1 MPPPLSSPQI
11 PRNKEDADRRRGNS
25 KDIVAAAAQ
34 PQSHR
39 IYWQQRLSGSSSS
52 ENNNNNNNLITGSAA
67 VKISHS
73 AKACDL
79 TNLLRKT
86 LHLGGSSDNN
96 DGDSTSGGK
105 DSLVLVGTLRSV
117 PTNYVRFEHEQ
128 ELHNNQSN
136 GDEPNNDASNQ
147 SKSGRM
153 EDFHVVKTLD
163 AKDSCLS
170 VLQNMKAHLLERQSA
185 MDYTISKAHE
195 EAFHSRRNVLSLR
208 PTIAPQTRWYYVP
221 DTTATTHSSS
231 KQQPTMSSCL
241 ELDGY
246 LTSFDEEEDSDEDE
260 DSNSENDNEANGE
273 TFYGDD
279 EDLLRR
285 ALAPFDDD
293 SDKEKD
299 EVKHSMESKDSI
311 ESITTRQ
318 SNGRRRWRATPTG
331 EKTAMEWRRYLQ
343 ISQSHAAAAAA
354 ASAAS
359 DKTNTSSSSTTTN
372 HSNSTLAGFLLKRSS
387 KDPHVWKRHYCI
399 LTQDDFWYVPRV
411 RVSDEFLAIEEERES
426 SAILHPDN
434 NNGTTLGFETRTIEI
449 AQTHGRVSLADA
461 TLLGPI
467 NSQTTAKSSRRRND
481 DFELVGRDG
490 RTHTFRACSPNVS
503 AGAATQAS
511 IVSAREWKR
520 MLRIRIRDAMEN
532 SLTKHAELLVTE
544 ETVARND
551 RWRSFLLAGDDD
563 NDDEIPS
570 FRKIGTSSMF
580 YNNNNSGSS
589 NNNNVEERER
599 SPVDDS
605 SSLLARS
612 SVLHFGLDVA
622 EYKEGCRQIQTLLW
636 AEMTGPPSTPSSS
649 SAAMV
654 AIRKHVKELWREAS
668 FLLDR
673 AVHLN
678 VTIADGN
685 SGSSSSSST
694 SNSISTNSNH
704 HLRRGLDTLC
714 NHVEYIITKKRRH
727 PSRSLMKESN
737 SSESLGDKTNTS
749 SEVSIEADGDR
760 KHPITT
766 RDDDYPHHRDPPP
779 IDLFDLLWN
788 ELRTLG

>member
-1 MPPPLSSPQI
+1 MQQSSSSPQS
-11 PRNKEDADRRRGNS
+11 PRKKEEEEHRRGN
-25 KDIVAAAAQ
+25 KDIAAQ

-52 ENNNNNNNLITGSAA
+52 SSENSNNNLITGSAA

-86 LHLGGSSDNN
+86 LHLGSSDN
-96 DGDSTSGGK
+96 DGASSGGKNTTTSK

-117 PTNYVRFEHEQ
+117 PTDYVRFEHEQ
-128 ELHNNQSN
+128 ELYSSQSN
-136 GDEPNNDASNQ
+136 GQELNDASNQ
-147 SKSGRM
+147 SSSSGSSRM

-163 AKDSCLS
+163 AEDPCLS
-170 VLQNMKAHLLERQSA
+170 VLQDMKAHLLERQRA
-185 MDYTISKAHE
+185 MDHNISKARE
-195 EAFHSRRNVLSLR
+195 EASPTRRSVLSLR

-221 DTTATTHSSS
+221 DTTTNSPS

-246 LTSFDEEEDSDEDE
+246 LTSFDEEEDIDDEE
-260 DSNSENDNEANGE
+260 DSNSENDTEANGGMGGGSE
-273 TFYGDD
+273 AVYGDD

-293 SDKEKD
+293 SDEDKD
-299 EVKHSMESKDSI
+299 ESEPKNSI
-311 ESITTRQ
+311 EIITTREAKKCKA
-318 SNGRRRWRATPTG
+318 NKRRRPRATPTA
-331 EKTAMEWRRYLQ
+331 EKTAREWRRYLQ

-354 ASAAS
+354 ASSS
-359 DKTNTSSSSTTTN
+359 DKTNTSSSTTN
-372 HSNSTLAGFLLKRSS
+372 PSNSTLAGFLLKRSS
-387 KDPHVWKRHYCI
+387 KDPHVWKRHYCV

-411 RVSDEFLAIEEERES
+411 VRSDEFLPSEEEKS
-426 SAILHPDN
+426 SRILHPDN
-434 NNGTTLGFETRTIEI
+434 NDSLGFQIRTIAI
-449 AQTHGRVSLADA
+449 AQTHGRLSLADA
-461 TLLGPI
+461 TLLGP
-467 NSQTTAKSSRRRND
+467 SQTTNSRRD
-481 DFELVGRDG
+481 GFELVGGGG
-490 RTHTFRACSPNVS
+490 RTHTFRACSPTVS

-511 IVSAREWKR
+511 IALAREWKR

-551 RWRSFLLAGDDD
+551 RWRNFLVTGDD
-563 NDDEIPS
+563 NDNEIS
-570 FRKIGTSSMF
+570 SLRKNGAGSVVYSG
-580 YNNNNSGSS
+580 NNNNNEDNDSDSGD
-589 NNNNVEERER
+589 VHG
-599 SPVDDS
+599 
-605 SSLLARS
+605 SSLLRS

-636 AEMTGPPSTPSSS
+636 VEMAGPPSTPSSS
-649 SAAMV
+649 SAAMG

-678 VTIADGN
+678 VAIAGN
-685 SGSSSSSST
+685 SGSSSSTSST
-694 SNSISTNSNH
+694 SPTNSNH
-704 HLRRGLDTLC
+704 HIRRGLETLC
-714 NHVEYIITKKRRH
+714 HHVEYVITQKRRR
-727 PSRSLMKESN
+727 PSRSSIKES
-737 SSESLGDKTNTS
+737 SSNESLGGTTTS
-749 SEVSIEADGDR
+749 SEALDAGGDR

-766 RDDDYPHHRDPPP
+766 RDDYPHHRDPPP